1 MGHVPQL
8 FFTCNPSIMVKPSFC
23 KTITFQAS
31 YFHRIIRLWN
41 LICTIAPFSCLSSV
55 SAFKSPSIFLDM
67 SGILEA
73 SNIRLDMRWAC
84 VENSNEV
91 RCKSRVTSNPKS
103 TKRKKKTVWIFSNNS
118 GKHTTT
124 KDHFLLLNSYF
135 IFY

>member
-8 FFTCNPSIMVKPSFC
+8 FFRCNPSIMVKPNFC

-73 SNIRLDMRWAC
+73 SNIRLDMCWAC

-91 RCKSRVTSNPKS
+91 GCKSRVTSNPKS
-103 TKRKKKTVWIFSNNS
+103 TKRKKKQS
-118 GKHTTT
+118 GYFRTTLENT
-124 KDHFLLLNSYF
+124 QQPRNHFLLLNSYF